1 MGYERG
7 RFGVEYQPRRSAET
21 HRLRA
26 LALGIVLIVLVVFTW
41 YRVTHRRAAPPE
53 PTETPSLVPPPPA
66 PRETARPAV
75 PAPTK
80 KRATPE
86 SSAVAAPK
94 SPPAAP
100 RLSEAAR
107 RAAALAE
114 ASTARSEKER
124 VLLQRWA
131 EAERQGNVA
140 LAIDALRKL
149 YERPTM
155 ADVRD
160 TLMRRLG
167 ELNLRHLFSGQT
179 TPWTV
184 IVKAKRGDSR
194 DRIAREHRSTP
205 AVVARLNPDMK
216 WERLRPGDA
225 VRVLDFPSA
234 VLVIDTQRG
243 CADLSLKNGQFFRR
257 YVVSAP
263 KTTPAGVYPIAPE
276 TGATVHTRFKELG
289 VKMTAAD
296 RAEIEMFL
304 APGSRITVVSP

>member
-7 RFGVEYQPRRSAET
+7 RFGVEYQPHRSAET

-26 LALGIVLIVLVVFTW
+26 LALGIALLVLVVFTW

-53 PTETPSLVPPPPA
+53 PTETPSLAVAPAA
-66 PRETARPAV
+66 PREVARPAASA
-75 PAPTK
+75 PAA
-80 KRATPE
+80 KRAASA

-94 SPPAAP
+94 PPPAP

-107 RAAALAE
+107 RATALAE
-114 ASTARSEKER
+114 AATARSEKER

-205 AVVARLNPDMK
+205 TVVARLNPDMK

-263 KTTPAGVYPIAPE
+263 KTTPAGVYPISPE
-276 TGATVHTRFKELG
+276 AGATVHTRFRELG

-304 APGSRITVVSP
+304 APGSRITVVNP